1 MRKGTFTTF
10 ATLIIITSCAF
21 LFDGYKTAFPLLQ
34 QFFSGGAL
42 AIQEDTRKSL
52 ADLLPI
58 CAAIIPID
66 MIVTTITTILVSIFL
81 GSTPESAEKRI
92 SLRRMGSA
100 AYLPQTSSN
109 ALSTSIQWINKY
121 MYLTKVRIAEVVH
134 GRPLTTTLTKSA
146 NPQTSAFMGLML
158 LIIFEEVAARWILV
172 AGIPRLFPFLQNTVC
187 LYLLMILGNIAWAL
201 LHIPNY
207 KDRHPIRTLTQFVPA
222 LMYNAVF
229 LRFGLIG
236 SLLLHFAFDAVLWA
250 GDSRQEFNLVDILM
264 ILWSGFLACL
274 MWALMERPLGD
285 IVIWLHNPEI
295 LALPGWAFWDY
306 LKMDLFLSSTSA
318 CFLDILLFDKADI
331 GTASEPSKLNLKL
344 ESSGVVG
351 GVIGV
356 VGLAVVAF
364 MAISAFW
371 LAVVYIWFWFSG
383 LFVHEIGYR
392 IVLACIFQLFL
403 TQANSKSAVSR
414 LFFQGLPDLFI
425 TFCVIEVLGFQAAL
439 SYIVVM
445 ALLDLPR
452 SVLKTRDS

>member
-1 MRKGTFTTF
+1 MKKGTFTTF
-10 ATLIIITSCAF
+10 ATLMLITWCAISF
-21 LFDGYKTAFPLLQ
+21 QGYEKAFPLLQ

-42 AIQEDTRKSL
+42 AIQEDPRKSF

-66 MIVTTITTILVSIFL
+66 MIVALLTAILVSILL
-81 GSTPESAEKRI
+81 GSTPNAAEKRI
-92 SLRRMGSA
+92 SLRKMGSA
-100 AYLPQTSSN
+100 VYLPQTSSN
-109 ALSTSIQWINKY
+109 ALSTSIQWINEY
-121 MYLTKVRIAEVVH
+121 MYLTKVRIADVFH
-134 GRPLTTTLTKSA
+134 GRPLTSTLTKSA

-158 LIIFEEVAARWILV
+158 LIIFEEVVARWLLV
-172 AGIPRLFPFLQNTVC
+172 AGIPRLFPFLQNTVY
-187 LYLLMILGNIAWAL
+187 LYILMILGNIAWAL

-250 GDSRQEFNLVDILM
+250 GDSCQKFTWVDILM

-274 MWALMERPLGD
+274 MWAWMERPLGD
-285 IVIWLHNPEI
+285 VMIWLHNPES

-306 LKMDLFLSSTSA
+306 LKMDLFLAASSA

-331 GTASEPSKLNLKL
+331 GTASEPLNLNLKL

-356 VGLAVVAF
+356 GLAVLAF

-371 LAVVYIWFWFSG
+371 LAVVYIWFWVSG

-439 SYIVVM
+439 FYIVVM

-452 SVLKTRDS
+452 SVLKTLDS